1 MPKLSPKVDVKVV
14 MLGKE
19 FSGKTSIVERFL
31 NERFVGENKYQ
42 STIGAA
48 YGARKMTVGKREVIL
63 GVWDTAGSERYE
75 SMTRMYYRGAKAAV
89 VCYAVNDEQ
98 SWEKLQFWI
107 SELKKM
113 EENCRIYICAT
124 KIDLLQ
130 GNNRNRVIDY
140 HNTTDYSYDINA
152 KIYETSSKTGT
163 NIIEMFQE
171 IAEDYIENEDVPDY
185 HEFNETKLQSKHME
199 SRSSCC
205 GSRSGT

>member
-1 MPKLSPKVDVKVV
+1 MAKVDVKVV

-19 FSGKTSIVERFL
+19 FSGKTSLVERFL

-48 YGARKMTVGKREVIL
+48 YGARKMQVGKREVVL

-89 VCYAVNDEQ
+89 VCYAVNDQE
-98 SWEKLQFWI
+98 SWDKLQFWI
-107 SELKKM
+107 SELKKL

-124 KIDLLQ
+124 KIDLLG

-140 HNTTDYSYDINA
+140 HNTTDYSDEIKA
-152 KIYETSSKTGT
+152 KIYETSSKSGK
-163 NIIEMFQE
+163 NIVEMFQE
-171 IAEDYIENEDVPDY
+171 IAEDYIENEDEPDY
-185 HEFNETKLQSKHME
+185 LESNEIKLVKSNSK
-199 SRSSCC
+199 SSCC
-205 GSRSGT
+205 SGRS